1 MKEASLETPLKA
13 DLADDLLRFRRQVER
28 ECLINQV
35 WSVATLVIS
44 TVLYLAVGVVFYSNF
59 ESWDVGDSLYF
70 CIVTLGTVGFGGDGL
85 EPSEP
90 GTRLFTIFYIYVGI
104 LLILSRAG
112 TLVDKIATGTRVK
125 LNAIA
130 EHEALSSGAIKGGR
144 IRRGSSYGTAQLAS
158 AADIPEPPSVYAYY
172 GINVLFANA
181 LLWSWVFVSAIIFCH
196 TENWKLS
203 YLDAVYF
210 VWGAP
215 PTASAGILRAYPRL
229 PRPPRRTL
237 G

>member
-1 MKEASLETPLKA
+1 MCDSVFWSARERTKLQEKDPESALPTGRAGAPCACACAPQPNPSLSRQAGLRGMTPSLFGQVVSVVSARAMKEASLETPLKA

-144 IRRGSSYGTAQLAS
+144 IRRGSSCLLYTS
-158 AADIPEPPSVYAYY
+158 PS
-172 GINVLFANA
+172 
-181 LLWSWVFVSAIIFCH
+181 
-196 TENWKLS
+196 
-203 YLDAVYF
+203 
-210 VWGAP
+210 
-215 PTASAGILRAYPRL
+215 PRDS
-229 PRPPRRTL
+229 
-237 G
+237 